1 VTVKWNCA
9 DALSGPVNASVT
21 DLRSAEGTADA
32 SGTCTDLAGNTKSAT
47 REVKIDKTDPVITFT
62 NRTPAP
68 NADGWNS
75 SNVTVNWSCADSLS
89 GPASASV
96 SDLVS
101 TEGSNLSSTGT
112 CHDNAG
118 NNASDTQTGIKIDK
132 TNPTITFNSQT
143 PAANVNGWNNTDVTV
158 KWDCA
163 DTLSGPAASFVTDL
177 RSAEGTAN
185 ASGACTDKAGNSASA
200 TREVKIDKTDPV
212 VTCPAVPTFL
222 QSQLPQTITA
232 GVSDGLSG
240 VVSATASGTANN
252 PSGGTVSVTG
262 QDKAGNT
269 KMVSCTY
276 HVGSTTF
283 LAPVDKAPTMN
294 IAKLGRVVPV
304 KVNLTYD
311 GGAVTST
318 GTLYVGGLTNVDC
331 STGTA
336 GDDIE
341 VYAAG
346 ASNTGNL
353 FRWDSSG
360 PFWIYNFDTSAFK
373 MNAGNCYR
381 INIYYGGVVSGGNAS
396 GGALV
401 GYFLLRTTK

>member
-1 VTVKWNCA
+1 M
-9 DALSGPVNASVT
+9 
-21 DLRSAEGTADA
+21 
-32 SGTCTDLAGNTKSAT
+32 
-47 REVKIDKTDPVITFT
+47 
-62 NRTPAP
+62 
-68 NADGWNS
+68 NS
-75 SNVTVNWSCADSLS
+75 STDGDVN
-89 GPASASV
+89 
-96 SDLVS
+96 
-101 TEGSNLSSTGT
+101 
-112 CHDNAG
+112 
-118 NNASDTQTGIKIDK
+118 IDRV
-132 TNPTITFNSQT
+132 NPTITFNSQT
-143 PAANVNGWNNTDVTV
+143 PAANGNGWNSTNVTV

-163 DTLSGPAASFVTDL
+163 DILSGPAASFVTDL
-177 RSAEGTAN
+177 RSAQGTAN
-185 ASGACTDKAGNSASA
+185 ASGTCTDKAGNTASA

-232 GVSDGLSG
+232 GVTDALSG

-269 KMVSCTY
+269 KTVACAY
-276 HVGSTTF
+276 HVGNTTF
-283 LAPVDKAPTMN
+283 LSPVDKAPTMN

-304 KVNLTYD
+304 KLNLTYD
-311 GGAVTST
+311 GGAVTSA

-331 STGTA
+331 ATGTA

-360 PFWIYNFDTSAFK
+360 PSWIYNFDTSAFK

-381 INIYYGGVVSGGNAS
+381 INVYYGGSVSNGTGS

-401 GYFLLRTTK
+401 GYFLMRTTK